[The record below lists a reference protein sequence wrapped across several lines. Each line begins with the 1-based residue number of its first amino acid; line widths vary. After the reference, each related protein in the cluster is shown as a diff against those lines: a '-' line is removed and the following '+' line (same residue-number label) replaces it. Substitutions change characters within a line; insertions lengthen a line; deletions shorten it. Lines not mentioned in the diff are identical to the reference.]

1 MSRIIV
7 VDDHPLI
14 LLAVRTMLEKEGHE
28 IVAECESGTECIQAV
43 RDLAPD
49 LLILDL
55 SIPKL
60 DGFAVISHLKA
71 SGIRVKT
78 LVLTSSDARNF
89 GARCLQ
95 AGASGYISKDDN
107 LDELV
112 SAVRAVLSG
121 YTFFPESALV
131 ALQDIGQP
139 AGEEETPMASLTD
152 RELSVLRLLVR
163 GMGNQEIAADLLISH
178 KTVSTYRIRLMRKLG
193 VANLV
198 ALVELAKRHGV
209 T

>member
-14 LLAVRTMLEKEGHE
+14 RLAVRMTLEKAGHE

-55 SIPKL
+55 SIPKM

-71 SGIRVKT
+71 AGLRVKT

-95 AGASGYISKDDN
+95 AGASGYVSKDDN
-107 LDELV
+107 LDELAG
-112 SAVRAVLSG
+112 AVRAVTSG
-121 YTFFPESALV
+121 YTYFPESALV
-131 ALQDIGQP
+131 AMQESGHAAGDADAPIG
-139 AGEEETPMASLTD
+139 SLTD

-163 GMGNQEIAADLLISH
+163 GLGNQEIAQDLLISH
-178 KTVSTYRIRLMRKLG
+178 KTVSTYRVRLMRKLG

-198 ALVELAKRHGV
+198 ALVELAKRHGIA
-209 T
+209 